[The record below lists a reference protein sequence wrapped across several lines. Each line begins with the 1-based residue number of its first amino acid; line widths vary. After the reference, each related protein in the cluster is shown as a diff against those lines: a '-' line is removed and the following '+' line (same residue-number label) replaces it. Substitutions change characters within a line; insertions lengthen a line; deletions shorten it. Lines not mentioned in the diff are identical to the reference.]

1 MTARKPRESAPL
13 PFRLLRLAYEEA
25 RANALE
31 NVGGLSTLRD
41 EWAKSLRNVVA
52 YDRGQR
58 AKATR
63 GRKAAVQL
71 PPAPVL
77 PKIHGCAMLI
87 VPLGEVAPYPLLHVM
102 VEEEGPS
109 RFSGIVSGPG
119 GPAAGLVGAD
129 CGTHA
134 SLGALSLRAKEIG
147 EAHLAATEPPL
158 PDVEGA

>member
-1 MTARKPRESAPL
+1 MTARKPSAYAPNVDAISRG
-13 PFRLLRLAYEEA
+13 FSATLLAWP
-25 RANALE
+25 
-31 NVGGLSTLRD
+31 D
-41 EWAKSLRNVVA
+41 
-52 YDRGQR
+52 
-58 AKATR
+58 
-63 GRKAAVQL
+63 
-71 PPAPVL
+71 PPTA

>member
-31 NVGGLSTLRD
+31 NVGG
-41 EWAKSLRNVVA
+41 
-52 YDRGQR
+52 
-58 AKATR
+58 
-63 GRKAAVQL
+63 QL

-158 PDVEGA
+158 PDGEGA